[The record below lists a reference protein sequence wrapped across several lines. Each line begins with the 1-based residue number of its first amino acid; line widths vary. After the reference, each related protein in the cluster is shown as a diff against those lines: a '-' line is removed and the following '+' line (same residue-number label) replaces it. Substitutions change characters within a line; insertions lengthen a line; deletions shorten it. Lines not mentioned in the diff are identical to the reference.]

1 MVGGGLWGRLLRG
14 GDLVLK
20 KGFAG
25 AHEGVPEG
33 SKVCAIAGFL
43 GENISAVNVACNVFD
58 LD

>member
-1 MVGGGLWGRLLRG
+1 MWGRLLRE

-20 KGFAG
+20 KGFAE

-33 SKVCAIAGFL
+33 PKVGAIAGLL
-43 GENISAVNVACNVFD
+43 GENVSAVNVACNVFD